1 MKHFKPLF
9 IALIAFAAAAC
20 ETAPSPKLPEL
31 TFTHLPPLTLG
42 VSDIEIQ
49 YSFKPAMKEPYV
61 DHVFPVPPQKALRQ
75 WATDRLKSR
84 GGTERARFIVLD
96 GSIKEEKFPVDQ
108 SFSAHFKKEQSERY
122 EASVEA
128 VLEFIDANGVV
139 KGSANAKSS
148 RSTTVRED
156 ASLNDREKIKF
167 ELVEKLMAD
176 FNAEMEKNIR
186 RYAANWIR

>member
-1 MKHFKPLF
+1 MKQFKPLF
-9 IALIAFAAAAC
+9 IALIAFAAVAC

-31 TFTHLPPLTLG
+31 TFTHLPPLTLA
-42 VSDIEIQ
+42 VSDIEVQ

-61 DHVFPVPPQKALRQ
+61 DHIFPVPPQKALRQ

-84 GGTERARFIVLD
+84 GGSERARFIVVD
-96 GSIKEEKFPVDQ
+96 GSIKEDKFATNQ
-108 SFSAHFKKEQSERY
+108 SFTAHFKKEQSERY
-122 EASVEA
+122 EATVEA
-128 VLEFIDANGVV
+128 VLEFVDASGMV
-139 KGSANAKSS
+139 KGSASARAS

-156 ASLNDREKIKF
+156 VSLNDREKIKF

-186 RYAANWIR
+186 RYTANWIR